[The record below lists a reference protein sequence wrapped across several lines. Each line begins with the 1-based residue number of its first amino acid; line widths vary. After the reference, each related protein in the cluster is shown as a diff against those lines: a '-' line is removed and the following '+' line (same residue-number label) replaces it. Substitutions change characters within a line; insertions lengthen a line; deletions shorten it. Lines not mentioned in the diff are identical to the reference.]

1 MAGKSPYLQ
10 AVQFESDRHRIGEI
24 VTVRITQAGSNSLFG
39 EVLKSG
45 SQAAA

>member
-10 AVQFESDRHRIGEI
+10 PVQFQSDRHQIGEI
-24 VTVRITQAGSNSLFG
+24 VTVRIMQAGSNSLFG
-39 EVLKSG
+39 EVSEPG

>member
-10 AVQFESDRHRIGEI
+10 PVQFQSDSHRIGEI
-24 VTVRITQAGSNSLFG
+24 VTVRITRAGSNSLFG
-39 EVLKSG
+39 EWIGSG